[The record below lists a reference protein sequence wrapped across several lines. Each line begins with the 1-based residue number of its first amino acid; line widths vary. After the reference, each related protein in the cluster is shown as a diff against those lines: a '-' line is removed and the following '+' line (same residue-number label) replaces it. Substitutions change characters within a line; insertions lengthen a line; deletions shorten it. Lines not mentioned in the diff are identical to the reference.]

1 MSGFNNAGVD
11 AAFFAGTTSSSN
23 FLCSFGYGNDK
34 NLFPRNPRLSFE
46 EAGRFA

>member
-11 AAFFAGTTSSSN
+11 AAFFAGSEVKSN
-23 FLCSFGYGNDK
+23 FLCCIGYGSEQ
-34 NLFPRNPRLSFE
+34 NLFARNPRLSFE

>member
-1 MSGFNNAGVD
+1 MSGFNNAAVD
-11 AAFFAGTTSSSN
+11 AAFLAGTDIKSN
-23 FLCSFGYGNDK
+23 FLCSIGYGNDK